1 MKLSDFDFTLPS
13 ELIAQNP
20 AKKRDESNLLVAAP
34 NNHLVQ
40 TKFHDIIDYLCPG
53 NLMVFNDTKV
63 INTKLLLNKA
73 GKKIELYLNKAIS
86 DNYWHGFAKPSK
98 RLAIEDQFEF
108 AGNKIIISKKLGM
121 GQVEVAFALDNISIF
136 EFLEKYGEIPLPPY
150 IKRGERLPKDANL
163 EDDIGNSE
171 EFDYNRYQ
179 TVYSNNPGAVASPTA
194 GLHFSEQLLAL
205 VKAKNIETAFITLH
219 VGAGTFLPVK
229 TEDIDQHQMHSEYY
243 HIDKKTEDMINK
255 AKKEN
260 RRIIAVGTTTLRALE
275 SNAIANNGQITN
287 GGFETD
293 IFIRPGFKFQIVDM
307 LITNFH
313 LPKSTLFMLV
323 CAFAGYQ
330 EITNI
335 YKYAIDQKMRFF
347 SYGDATLLY
356 QLHRREECVN
366 LKRHCEK
373 LL

>member
-53 NLMVFNDTKV
+53 DLMVFNDTKV
-63 INTKLLLNKA
+63 INAKLLLNKS

-98 RLAIEDQFEF
+98 RLVIADQFEF

-287 GGFETD
+287 GGFETA

-307 LITNFH
+307 LVTNFH

>member
-13 ELIAQNP
+13 ELIAQKP
-20 AKKRDESNLLVAAP
+20 EKKRDESNLLVVAP

-53 NLMVFNDTKV
+53 DLMVFNDTKV
-63 INTKLLLNKA
+63 IKAKLLLDKA

-98 RLAIEDQFEF
+98 RLDIEDQFDF

-121 GQVEVAFALDNISIF
+121 GQVEVTFVLDNISVF

-150 IKRGERLPKDANL
+150 IKRDGSLV
-163 EDDIGNSE
+163 EDN
-171 EFDYNRYQ
+171 NRYQ
-179 TVYSNNPGAVASPTA
+179 TIYSKNLGAVAAPTA
-194 GLHFSEQLLAL
+194 GLHFSDELLAL
-205 VKAKNIETAFITLH
+205 IKARNIETAFITLH

-229 TEDIDQHQMHSEYY
+229 TDDIDQHKMHSEYY

-260 RRIIAVGTTTLRALE
+260 RRIIAVGTTSLRALE
-275 SNAIANNGQITN
+275 GNAIANSLNGQITS

-293 IFIRPGFKFQIVDM
+293 IFIRLGFKFQMVDM

-330 EITNI
+330 EIKDI
-335 YKYAIDQKMRFF
+335 YKYAIDKKMRFF

-356 QLHRREECVN
+356 
-366 LKRHCEK
+366 KK
-373 LL
+373 L